1 MKSLACWFVALV
13 LAAAPA
19 FAQPLEKAEKQ
30 MTVASA
36 GELLAANYIHPDRGH
51 EAQTKISDALA
62 AGAYDGIAEPAA
74 FAQRLTDDLRAVL
87 HDKHVRVSYRGPPPA
102 GATMTRPPPP
112 PPTNGGFVRVDRL
125 KGNIG
130 YIKLLSFPGPSVFDP
145 AANTAMRDIAD
156 TSALIIDMRDNGGG
170 SAESDSYFGS
180 FFFDPKKPVQLNS
193 IVRRTPSTNEF
204 TTTEF
209 WTKPVASH
217 WLNKPVYILTSART
231 FSGGEAFVYDLKVQK
246 RARLYGETTGGGANP
261 GGGWPLGPHFNI
273 FVPTGRAENPLTK
286 TNWEGTGVA
295 PDVAMDA
302 KLAFQAALRDI
313 VSQRKDLAGMKD
325 QIARETD
332 VDPFVEAHL
341 LKIRTTALP
350 GSEAA
355 VRRNIEDL
363 ARGTPDYAR
372 MSEDL
377 AKITKQ
383 QLPQLQA
390 DMSKLGPIQSVTFKK
405 VGPDGLDV
413 YEVTLANGTMESGI
427 LISPDGRIVA
437 AWIGPPDP
445 PASAPAAR

>member
-1 MKSLACWFVALV
+1 MKSLACGLVALV

-19 FAQPLEKAEKQ
+19 LAQPLEKAEKQ
-30 MTVASA
+30 TTVTGA
-36 GELLAANYIHPDRGH
+36 GELLAANYIYPDRAR
-51 EAQTKISDALA
+51 EAQAKITGALA
-62 AGAYDGIAEPAA
+62 AGTYDGIAEPAA

-102 GATMTRPPPP
+102 GAAMTRTPPP
-112 PPTNGGFVRVDRL
+112 PPTNGGFARVDRL

-130 YIKLLSFPGPSVFDP
+130 YIKLLSFPVPSAFDP
-145 AANTAMRDIAD
+145 AADTAMRDIAG

-170 SAESDSYFGS
+170 SAESDAYFGS

-193 IVRRTPSTNEF
+193 IVHRTPSTNEF

-209 WTKPVASH
+209 WTKPVASP

-246 RARLYGETTGGGANP
+246 RARLFGETTGGGANP

-273 FVPTGRAENPLTK
+273 FVPTGRAENPVTK

-325 QIARETD
+325 QIAHQTD
-332 VDPFVEAHL
+332 VDPFVEAHF
-341 LKIRTTALP
+341 LKVRTTALP

-363 ARGTPDYAR
+363 ARGTPNYAL

-390 DMSKLGPIQSVTFKK
+390 DISRLGPIRSVTFKQ
-405 VGPDGLDV
+405 VGADGLDV
-413 YEVTLANGTMESGI
+413 YDVTLANGTMESGV
-427 LISPDGRIVA
+427 LISPDGKIVA
-437 AWIGPPDP
+437 AWISTPSP
-445 PASAPAAR
+445 PASTPARH

>member
-1 MKSLACWFVALV
+1 MKSLACWFVASV

-19 FAQPLEKAEKQ
+19 LAQPLEKAEKQ
-30 MTVASA
+30 MTVATA
-36 GELLAANYIHPDRGH
+36 GELLAANYIYPNRGR
-51 EAQTKISDALA
+51 EAQAKIIDALA

-102 GATMTRPPPP
+102 GATVIRPAP

-130 YIKLLSFPGPSVFDP
+130 YIKLLSFPGPAIFDP
-145 AANTAMRDIAD
+145 AADTAMRDIAD
-156 TSALIIDMRDNGGG
+156 TDALIIDMRDNGGG
-170 SAESDSYFGS
+170 SPSSDAYFGS

-193 IVRRTPSTNEF
+193 VVHRTPSTNEF
-204 TTTEF
+204 DTTEF
-209 WTKPVASH
+209 WTKPVASP

-261 GGGWPLGPHFNI
+261 TRGWPLGDHFGI
-273 FVPTGRAENPLTK
+273 FVPTGRAENPITH
-286 TNWEGTGVA
+286 TNWEGTAVA
-295 PDVAMDA
+295 PDVTVEA

-377 AKITKQ
+377 AQVTKQ

-390 DMSKLGPIQSVTFKK
+390 DISKLGPIQSVTFKQ
-405 VGPDGLDV
+405 VGADGLDV
-413 YEVTLANGTMESGI
+413 YDVTLANGTMESGI

-437 AWIGPPDP
+437 ASISTPSP
-445 PASAPAAR
+445 PASAPASH